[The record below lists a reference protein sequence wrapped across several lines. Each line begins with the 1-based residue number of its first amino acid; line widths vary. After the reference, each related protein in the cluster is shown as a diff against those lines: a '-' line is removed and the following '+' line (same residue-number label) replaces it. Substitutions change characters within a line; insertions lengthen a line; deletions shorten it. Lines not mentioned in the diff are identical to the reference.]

1 MERMKELTD
10 TPVTVYTSESQ
21 VRSPRRLIKAMFRD
35 LKASRELSWRLFMRD
50 LSAQYRQSMFGF
62 VWAFIPPI
70 VTSAIFIILQNR
82 QIVNFGETDIPYP
95 VYVLVSVVLWQ
106 LFSESLNAPL
116 KSVTA
121 AKPLLA
127 KINFPRESLIIS
139 AFYMVLFNMLIKLS
153 IILVVLLVF
162 QMPLTWGLLLAPL
175 AVLMLSLFGFG
186 TGLALTPVG
195 MLYTDIGTSIPI
207 ATQLLFFVTPVVYPP
222 PETPPFSWI
231 VMLNPI
237 SPLLIAA
244 RDLLTV
250 GTISNPVSFTV
261 MSILTLVLLLLTW
274 VMYRLSLPII
284 IERMSA

>member
-1 MERMKELTD
+1 MSDLTH
-10 TPVTVYTSESQ
+10 PQVTVYTSESQ
-21 VRSPRRLIKAMFRD
+21 IRSPGRLFGAMRRD
-35 LKASRELSWRLFMRD
+35 LKDSRELSWRLFVRD
-50 LSAQYRQSMFGF
+50 LSAQYRQSMFGI

-70 VTSAIFIILQNR
+70 ITSVVFIFLQSRN
-82 QIVNFGETDIPYP
+82 IVNFGQTDIPYP

-127 KINFPRESLIIS
+127 KINFPREALIIS

-153 IILVVLLVF
+153 IITVVFLAFRLT
-162 QMPLTWGLLLAPL
+162 PTWGLLFAPL
-175 AVLMLSLFGFG
+175 AVLMLSLLGFAV
-186 TGLALTPVG
+186 GLLLTPVG

-207 ATQLLFFVTPVVYPP
+207 FIQLFFFVTPVVYPP
-222 PETPPFSWI
+222 PQDFPFSLI
-231 VMLNPI
+231 AVLNPV

-244 RDLLTV
+244 RDLITV
-250 GTISNPVSFTV
+250 GTLSNLLPFAI
-261 MSILTLVLLLLTW
+261 MCGLTLFLLLLAW
-274 VMYRLSLPII
+274 VIYRLALPII

>member
-1 MERMKELTD
+1 MKELTD